1 MKNPAHTQTPDPAK
15 RPPMQAV
22 RPHKSADI
30 HAIGSGTRVRH
41 EQALS
46 RTHAVWRRRAG
57 ATLPLLLAIAAAVA
71 LV

>member
-1 MKNPAHTQTPDPAK
+1 MKNPAPMQTPDPAK

-22 RPHKSADI
+22 PPRKSAGI
-30 HAIGSGTRVRH
+30 HPIGGGTRVRH
-41 EQALS
+41 GQALS
-46 RTHAVWRRRAG
+46 RTRAVWRRRAG